1 MFGSSVTMINRDNSI
16 MFKRPVQIFA
26 IVSTLFMVFYTSGAL
41 ARQTDKSYELLPA
54 PDLWYNDID
63 GIRVG
68 LRLKGQVPGTFNDG
82 PHRLDFGIWL
92 GTWFPTYPVS
102 YFLKYTEPVAAISDF
117 NSEGSISVISSIRT
131 GFHRHALRF
140 DKRWQEGFNED
151 VFREFHAE
159 SGGHRRF
166 SHEYVPFPSVWQD
179 DWLYYLN
186 AGYEWQKEMADRRG
200 LTNVKLT
207 SLFGLLDSD
216 TYVKVS
222 VELNNRIDFGR
233 GFGIHVRGSGGY
245 SSKNLPPEYGL
256 LRSMASPIDWMNS
269 GFTRAK
275 GTIPTPWMESGAV
288 NIAGGPSIRGY
299 NREDIKMMKEGLPM
313 LFRNMFAVNA
323 ELDYPNPLDH
333 AFSDIPVLGEFL
345 RLRSYLFY
353 DGGAGLTLEQSYAAD
368 PVQSIAVIL
377 IESEVS
383 PYFSDIGA
391 GFMLSLNI
399 PDYLGKPRGF
409 VIRYEIPF
417 WLSHPENG
425 QDRLRYR
432 GHLGI
437 GAVIGL

>member
-1 MFGSSVTMINRDNSI
+1 MNGSSANMINRDNSI
-16 MFKRPVQIFA
+16 MWKSPTWIFA
-26 IVSTLFMVFYTSGAL
+26 IVLTLSVVFPAPDAL
-41 ARQTDKSYELLPA
+41 ARQSDKSYELLPA

-68 LRLKGQVPGTFNDG
+68 LRLRGQVPGTFNDG
-82 PHRLDFGIWL
+82 PHRLDLGVWL
-92 GTWFPTYPVS
+92 GSWFPTYPVS
-102 YFLKYTEPVAAISDF
+102 YYVKYTEPVPAISDF
-117 NSEGSISVISSIRT
+117 NSEGSFSIISSIRT

-159 SGGHRRF
+159 SGGHHRF
-166 SHEYVPFPSVWQD
+166 SHEYVPFPSVWQK
-179 DWLYYLN
+179 DWVYYLN
-186 AGYEWQKEMADRRG
+186 AGYEWQRQIAGQKG
-200 LTNVKLT
+200 LTNVKIAGNSGIHLEDVYGRI
-207 SLFGLLDSD
+207 SL
-216 TYVKVS
+216 
-222 VELNNRIDFGR
+222 EMNNKIEFTR
-233 GFGIHVRGSGGY
+233 GFGIHVRGAGTL
-245 SSKNLPPEYGL
+245 SSVNMPLEYGL

-288 NIAGGPSIRGY
+288 NIAGGPSLRGY
-299 NREDIKMMKEGLPM
+299 NREDIKMMKDGLPM
-313 LFRNMFAVNA
+313 LFRNMFSVNA
-323 ELDYPNPLDH
+323 ELDYPNPFDR
-333 AFSDIPVLGEFL
+333 AFEDIPVLGDFL

-353 DGGAGLTLEQSYAAD
+353 DGGGGLTLEQSVAAD
-368 PVQSIAVIL
+368 PVQSIAVTV
-377 IESEVS
+377 IESELS
-383 PYFSDIGA
+383 PYYSNIGA

-417 WLSHPENG
+417 WLSHPGNG
-425 QDRLRYR
+425 HDRLRYR

>member
-1 MFGSSVTMINRDNSI
+1 MKY
-16 MFKRPVQIFA
+16 KRPERFLPILLTVIFIFSA
-26 IVSTLFMVFYTSGAL
+26 TTVS
-41 ARQTDKSYELLPA
+41 ARQTDKSYEVLPA
-54 PDLWYNDID
+54 PDLWYNDTD

-68 LRLKGQVPGTFNDG
+68 LRLRGQVPGTFNDG

-102 YFLKYTEPVAAISDF
+102 YFMKFTEPIPGISDF
-117 NSEGSISVISSIRT
+117 NSEGSISLISSIRT

-166 SHEYVPFPSVWQD
+166 SSEYVPFPPVWQN
-179 DWLYYLN
+179 DWIYYLN
-186 AGYEWQKEMADRRG
+186 TGYEWQREMAGSRG
-200 LTNVKLT
+200 LTNGKLT
-207 SLFGLLDSD
+207 SNWGLHDSD
-216 TYVKVS
+216 TFIKVS
-222 VELNNRIDFGR
+222 VELNNRIEFGH
-233 GFGIHVRGSGGY
+233 GFGIHLRGSGTY
-245 SSKNLPPEYGL
+245 SSKNLPLEYGL
-256 LRSMASPIDWMNS
+256 LRSMASPVDWMDS

-275 GTIPTPWMESGAV
+275 GTIPSPWMQSGAV
-288 NIAGGPSIRGY
+288 NIAGGPSLRGY

-313 LFRNMFAVNA
+313 LYRNMFAVNT
-323 ELDYPNPLDH
+323 ELDYPNPFDR
-333 AFSDIPVLGEFL
+333 AFENIPVLGEFL

-353 DGGAGLTLEQSYAAD
+353 DGGAGLTLEQTFGAD
-368 PVQSIAVIL
+368 VLPGDIVTS

>member
-1 MFGSSVTMINRDNSI
+1 MMY
-16 MFKRPVQIFA
+16 KRPERVIQILLTLIIIISA
-26 IVSTLFMVFYTSGAL
+26 TAVS
-41 ARQTDKSYELLPA
+41 ARQADRSYEILPA
-54 PDLWYNDID
+54 PDLWYNDTD

-68 LRLKGQVPGTFNDG
+68 LRLRGQVPGTFNDG
-82 PHRLDFGIWL
+82 PHRLDLGIWL

-102 YFLKYTEPVAAISDF
+102 YFLRYTEPVPAISDF
-117 NSEGSISVISSIRT
+117 NSEGSISVISTIRT

-151 VFREFHAE
+151 VFREIHAE

-166 SHEYVPFPSVWQD
+166 SHEYVPFPSVWQS
-179 DWLYYLN
+179 DWIYYLN
-186 AGYEWQKEMADRRG
+186 AGYEWQKQIADRRG
-200 LTNVKLT
+200 LTNGKLA
-207 SLFGLLDSD
+207 SIWGLQDDD
-216 TYVKVS
+216 TFIKVML
-222 VELNNRIDFGR
+222 ELNNKIEFGR
-233 GFGIHVRGSGGY
+233 GFGVHIRGSGVF
-245 SSKNLPPEYGL
+245 SSKKLPSEYGL
-256 LRSMASPIDWMNS
+256 LRSMASPVDWMNS

-288 NIAGGPSIRGY
+288 NIAGGPSLRGY
-299 NREDIKMMKEGLPM
+299 NREDIKMMKDGLPV
-313 LFRNMFAVNA
+313 LYRNMFAVNA
-323 ELDYPNPLDH
+323 ELDYPNPLDR
-333 AFSDIPVLGEFL
+333 AFSEIPVLGEFL
-345 RLRSYLFY
+345 RLRSYVFY
-353 DGGAGLTLEQSYAAD
+353 DGGAGLTLEQSFAAD
-368 PVQSIAVIL
+368 PLQSVAVTM

-425 QDRLRYR
+425 QNRLRYR